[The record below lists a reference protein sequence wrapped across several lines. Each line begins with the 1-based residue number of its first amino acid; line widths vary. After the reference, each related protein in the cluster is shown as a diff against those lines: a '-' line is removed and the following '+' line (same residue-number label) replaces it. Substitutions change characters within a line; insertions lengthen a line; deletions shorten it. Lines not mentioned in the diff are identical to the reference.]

1 MLSRDSAGLKQN
13 SPTANRWRLL
23 RDQGTE
29 LDVVVMSRDAGSWS
43 EEGLRVWSGGGSNV
57 FQRYFRSRKKADS
70 WALVCDLIT
79 AQDPFELGWIAKCVS
94 RKYAKPFELQD
105 HGGFFDGGEVV
116 EPLWP
121 LRSRVAGWLS
131 RRASRIRTVSPMS
144 HAKLTESRLG
154 EKTYLLPIAAD
165 ARFAK
170 AKRRPEKDLVVTT
183 GRLVAV
189 KRHDLLI
196 RAFALYAA
204 DKPGAKLA
212 IVGEGPERKSL
223 KKLIKELKLEKKV
236 EFVGDADPLPWLE
249 RASVFALLSKHE
261 GWGVAAIEAAM
272 VGVPVV
278 MSDTGC
284 ADWLSQAGRA
294 LVTKD
299 DPKEIAKNFE
309 AAKALSTDTPLPS
322 VMSQGEMA
330 MEQVS
335 EWNKTIKAKQRTL
348 ICAQAADENDPL
360 FGFFVPWL
368 RKFAEHGDAIV
379 CALRV
384 SDPLPELPSNI
395 EVRATRPKDSK
406 SKIGVI
412 WNVARISWQE
422 RFRYQSVFIRGD
434 AQYLACLGWLWRL
447 LGKKVVFWY
456 THYTVKGPWFW
467 LAAPWA
473 NDVVTAVPESNPLKT
488 ALSIGHHLDIE
499 KFKPRAADK
508 ELEAIP
514 RVLLFGRVSPV
525 KRVAWMVQTL
535 APLVEAGKIR
545 LTIVGKATDAA
556 SSEELKDA
564 LPQAAKWDDRDVP
577 SGEASE
583 IYGSHDIF
591 INATPGSMDKTIL
604 EAAASGLVVLAATK
618 GIARGLLE
626 ELHWLNFDDAKSL
639 KEAVERSISLTVAQ
653 RESIRQE
660 LRAWV
665 TRQHSMVSHMLKLG
679 ALLHEPRPRK
689 PFRQDV
695 KVWLHKFG
703 LKSHGSGLP
712 VVMFHS
718 FDGRGSAGWDKERL
732 TAWLVRESSSGHA
745 FTDFVGA
752 SDKIKGKNLANDILT
767 TVDDATE
774 DLLGA
779 LGCFN
784 IAAAKPLVF
793 VPTRTKEIKSSD
805 GCVRRVLPLEKL
817 TALAKA
823 GLLELGA
830 HSRTHAN
837 LTELEPRTLAE
848 EIKGAKADIQAQQGT
863 EVPVFAYPRGKF
875 SPAVITALKD
885 AGFTAAFTVSP
896 GTWSSETDLYA
907 IPRIPVMWWM
917 SSKDL
922 AALIK

>member
-1 MLSRDSAGLKQN
+1 MLSRDSAGLKQT
-13 SPTANRWRLL
+13 SATANRWRLL
-23 RDQGTE
+23 RDQGAE

-43 EEGLRVWSGGGSNV
+43 EEGLRVWSGGGSNI
-57 FQRYFRSRKKADS
+57 FQRYFRTRRKADS
-70 WALVCDLIT
+70 WALVSDLIT

-105 HGGFFDGGEVV
+105 HGGFFDGGEAV

-144 HAKLTESRLG
+144 LTKLTENHLG

-170 AKRRPEKDLVVTT
+170 AKRHVEKDLVVTT

-204 DKPGAKLA
+204 DKPEARLA
-212 IVGEGPERKSL
+212 IVGEGPERKNL
-223 KKLIKELKLEKKV
+223 KKLVKELKLEKKV

-278 MSDTGC
+278 MTDTGC
-284 ADWLSQAGRA
+284 AVWLSQAGRA

-309 AAKALSTDTPLPS
+309 AAKALSTDTPLS
-322 VMSQGEMA
+322 GVMSQGEMA

-368 RKFAEHGDAIV
+368 RKFAERSDAIV

-384 SDPLPELPSNI
+384 SDPLPELPPNI
-395 EVRATRPKDSK
+395 EVRATRPKGSK

-412 WNVARISWQE
+412 WNVAKISWQE

-473 NDVVTAVPESNPLKT
+473 NDVVTAVPESNPLKS
-488 ALSIGHHLDIE
+488 ALLIGHHLDID
-499 KFKPRAADK
+499 KFKPSEADR
-508 ELEAIP
+508 EAGAVP
-514 RVLLFGRVSPV
+514 NVLLFGRVSPV
-525 KRVAWMVQTL
+525 KRVAWMVGVL
-535 APLVEAGKIR
+535 APFVEAGKIR
-545 LTIVGKATDAA
+545 LTVIGKATDAA
-556 SSEELKDA
+556 SGDELKKV
-564 LPQAAKWDDRDVP
+564 LPKSANWDDRDVP
-577 SGEASE
+577 SAETPG
-583 IYGSHDIF
+583 IYGNHDIF

-604 EAAASGLVVLAATK
+604 EAAASGLVVMAATK
-618 GIARGLLE
+618 GMLRGLPE
-626 ELHWLNFDDAKSL
+626 ELHWLNFYDGD
-639 KEAVERSISLTVAQ
+639 SLTVAVEKTVSLAAA
-653 RESIRQE
+653 RRKVIGQE
-660 LRAWV
+660 LRDWV
-665 TRQHSMVSHMLKLG
+665 SRQHSMDSHMLKLA
-679 ALLHEPRPRK
+679 ALLHESRPRK

-695 KVWLHKFG
+695 KAWLHKLG
-703 LKSHGSGLP
+703 LRSYGTGLP

-745 FTDFVGA
+745 FADFAGA
-752 SDKIKGKNLANDILT
+752 SACVEGSRHENNILI

-774 DLLGA
+774 DLVGA

-784 IAAAKPLVF
+784 TAAAKPLVF

-805 GCVRRVLPLEKL
+805 GCVRRVMPLEKL

-837 LTELEPRTLAE
+837 MTELEPRTLAE

-875 SPAVITALKD
+875 SPAVISAVKD
-885 AGFTAAFTVSP
+885 AGFAAAFTVSP